1 MFPLRRV
8 NFRREVRDWPSSS
21 NLSQQVYSSKP
32 TQSSP
37 PSDAGS
43 ASVSAEIPS
52 PPSLGF
58 AADFRRFFVR
68 GLAAVMPTLI
78 TLWLLIWAWNFLWTS
93 LGSQIILGIRLVWMA
108 LINRGLVSYK
118 PADYINRALGDD
130 LFGTRVLGVLLAVLL
145 VYIVG
150 VFVGNLLGRTAW
162 RLAEHGVMKIPLLRA
177 IYPAVKQITDF
188 VLSER
193 SDQFQH
199 STVVAVQPH
208 EKGIWSI
215 GLVTGSGVPQL
226 SAATGQEMV
235 TVFVPSSPTA
245 FSGYVLVVPKA
256 SVVQLPLKVE
266 DAMRLLVSGGV
277 LAPELAQ
284 QPESPGQPPLSS
296 PPGLRFRPPAAG
308 AANPAQAGVF
318 LYNPPAMIVETK
330 EQKS

>member
-1 MFPLRRV
+1 
-8 NFRREVRDWPSSS
+8 
-21 NLSQQVYSSKP
+21 VYSSEP
-32 TQSSP
+32 TQPSV

-43 ASVSAEIPS
+43 APVSTEIP
-52 PPSLGF
+52 PPQPSLGF
-58 AADFRRFFVR
+58 AADFRRFFIR
-68 GLAAVMPTLI
+68 GLAAVLPTLI

-108 LINRGLVSYK
+108 LVNRGLVTNKSS
-118 PADYINRALGDD
+118 DYINRALGDN
-130 LFGTRVLGVLLAVLL
+130 LFGTHVLGVLLAVLL

-150 VFVGNLLGRTAW
+150 VFVGNLIGRAAW
-162 RLAEHGVMKIPLLRA
+162 RLAEHGVMKVPLLRA

-193 SDQFQH
+193 TDQFQH

-215 GLVTGSGVPQL
+215 GLVTGTGVPQL
-226 SAATGQEMV
+226 SDATGQEMV

-245 FSGYVLVVPKA
+245 FSGYVLVVPKE

-277 LAPELAQ
+277 LAPEMLPRDSAV
-284 QPESPGQPPLSS
+284 QPPVST
-296 PPGLRFRPPAAG
+296 PPGLRFRPPAPG
-308 AANPAQAGVF
+308 ARNTAQPGVF
-318 LYNPPAMIVETK
+318 LYNPPPKIVETK